1 MFVPGATLA
10 QVAAVL
16 QDYDHH
22 KDIYA
27 PDVRQSK
34 LLEREV
40 DEARIYYQLYRNVT
54 VTVVINANFDAHFAN
69 DGPTRGLSRSYS
81 TRMAEVENADTPKQ
95 RELPVGNDH
104 GYLWRLDTYWNI
116 EEKDGGAYIQLE
128 SIALT
133 RNIPLIF
140 AWLVNPLTKSLPR
153 AVISNLLAAN
163 AQSRHQPRTS
173 HEPLITRYCE
183 ETRSGSILEHA
194 MAPPQPVGRP
204 TLSPSFG
211 EGWDQKAFPPAP
223 ALPRLLVAVV
233 LMVWSLAA
241 LLLVAARWIDPPTTA
256 VHIER
261 RVQSWIHGTPYQE
274 RYKFV
279 PRSQISPDLQHAVIA
294 AEDARFYQHHGLIG
308 TRFRLPRKRIWKES
322 ARAELP
328 RSRSNS

>member
-1 MFVPGATLA
+1 MEKVTQRTITSLCLLLGLSLVSVHAAVLKPETAAAFDQYVRVTEDLQASDLRRDRFFIIDRLPDASRQEMYAKLRRGEIYIEQLQTKDDGKPIHIPDGMVHHWVGVMFVPGATLA

-40 DEARIYYQLYRNVT
+40 DEARIYYQLYRKVR

-81 TRMAEVENADTPKQ
+81 TRMAEVENPDTPQQ

-104 GYLWRLDTYWNI
+104 GYLWRLDTYWRI
-116 EEKDGGAYIQLE
+116 EQKDGGAYVQLE

-153 AVISNLLAAN
+153 AVISNLLTATRKAVI
-163 AQSRHQPRTS
+163 SREPRPS
-173 HEPLITRYCE
+173 PNEGGRAGPRVCHFERGTRY
-183 ETRSGSILEHA
+183 R
-194 MAPPQPVGRP
+194 
-204 TLSPSFG
+204 
-211 EGWDQKAFPPAP
+211 
-223 ALPRLLVAVV
+223 
-233 LMVWSLAA
+233 
-241 LLLVAARWIDPPTTA
+241 
-256 VHIER
+256 
-261 RVQSWIHGTPYQE
+261 
-274 RYKFV
+274 
-279 PRSQISPDLQHAVIA
+279 PRS
-294 AEDARFYQHHGLIG
+294 
-308 TRFRLPRKRIWKES
+308 ES
-322 ARAELP
+322 RDPA
-328 RSRSNS
+328 SCC